1 MQQLGLHPGTPH
13 SRLLAHVGTEV
24 PLSSKSAHRPQSLA
38 LHLCDCFLVMSI
50 AIFLVKTINPNDNLI
65 FKAQTQFNS
74 LCKPDGTGKDSCHNR
89 GLHICSGV
97 SFRCP
102 ILFTLTG
109 LARYQLTAWKKG
121 WRFTSKCELLHIRVF
136 LFPFFIQRFISLWH
150 RLQTP
155 LPRLPGAAALPPLP
169 DAAGHAGHPVPFQ
182 DAAES
187 QSGPVLPVKRGC
199 SASYR
204 SQ

>member
-1 MQQLGLHPGTPH
+1 MFMSFHHLMDTPHSCGTTEDILEKKKHYKSWKSILIMWQLGLHPGTPH

-74 LCKPDGTGKDSCHNR
+74 LYKPDGTGKDSCHNR

-109 LARYQLTAWKKG
+109 LARYQLTA
-121 WRFTSKCELLHIRVF
+121 
-136 LFPFFIQRFISLWH
+136 
-150 RLQTP
+150 
-155 LPRLPGAAALPPLP
+155 
-169 DAAGHAGHPVPFQ
+169 
-182 DAAES
+182 
-187 QSGPVLPVKRGC
+187 
-199 SASYR
+199 
-204 SQ
+204 